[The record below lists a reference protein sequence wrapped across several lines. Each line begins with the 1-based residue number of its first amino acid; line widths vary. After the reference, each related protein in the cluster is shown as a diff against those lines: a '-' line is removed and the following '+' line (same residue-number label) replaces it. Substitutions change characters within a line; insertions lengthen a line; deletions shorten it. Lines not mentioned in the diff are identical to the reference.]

1 MTLKP
6 SSVSILQIPTVTGML
21 FATTEYWRLIHKMV
35 SALLFVTLTYEWSEV
50 DASSKQ
56 SLPEVHYL
64 HIRTQSRLRFPPRL
78 SLSYLTAVHSG
89 GINRQAPG
97 GL

>member
-50 DASSKQ
+50 DASQNSPFREFIICISELK
-56 SLPEVHYL
+56 VDCVF
-64 HIRTQSRLRFPPRL
+64 LRGSPSPIL
-78 SLSYLTAVHSG
+78 
-89 GINRQAPG
+89 RQCIQVG
-97 GL
+97 